1 MSKDNREIKV
11 NRIKQITC
19 AGCKHEIDITA
30 YKPLSSQPCPAC
42 GQHFEVP
49 CQIGQYLLFKRL
61 AAGAMGSVYKAYDEV
76 LARQIA
82 LKIVSAPPSKDDDL
96 YQGALREARVQGSLN
111 HPCVAQVYAMSED
124 MGQPYIIMELV
135 EGGSVLGKIKDEGP
149 IDEPHTVRIIIDA
162 ARGLQAG
169 HRLGLMHRDV
179 KPGNLLLTREG
190 QAKLIDFGLAESLSK
205 QIDGKVVGSP
215 YYMSPEIARGHIA
228 DARADIYSL
237 GASMC
242 HMLTGEPPFKKQ
254 GASPRDI
261 VLRRFKIPPP
271 DPCEIVGVL
280 HTDTGRLCQSMMA
293 LKPDDRPSDYNDLI
307 RRLRQLSAL
316 LQRDAPRQPLQ
327 AKAPEPR
334 PEPVDPGD
342 ALRALTDALNEPD

>member
-1 MSKDNREIKV
+1 MPPDNREIQV

-19 AGCKHEIDITA
+19 AGCKHNIDITG
-30 YKPLSSQPCPAC
+30 YKPLSNQACPDC
-42 GQHFEVP
+42 GARFEVP

-76 LARQIA
+76 LARQVA

-96 YQGALREARVQGSLN
+96 YQGALREARVQGSIN
-111 HPCVAQVYAMSED
+111 HPCVTQVYAMSED

-135 EGGSVLGKIKDEGP
+135 EGGSVLSMIKADGP
-149 IDEPHTVRIIIDA
+149 IDERRAIEITIDA
-162 ARGLQAG
+162 ARGLDAG

-190 QAKLIDFGLAESLSK
+190 QAKLIDFGLAERVKK
-205 QIDGKVVGSP
+205 QKDGKVVGSP

-228 DARADIYSL
+228 DLRADIYSL
-237 GASMC
+237 GASLY
-242 HMLTGEPPFKKQ
+242 HMLTGQPPFKKE

-271 DPCEIVGVL
+271 DPCEAVGTL
-280 HTDTGRLCQSMMA
+280 HPDTGRLCQMMMA
-293 LKPDDRPSDYNDLI
+293 QEPDDRPADYTDLI
-307 RRLRQLSAL
+307 RRLRQQLAL
-316 LQRDAPRQPLQ
+316 LQRDQPRQARQTDP
-327 AKAPEPR
+327 KSDHPR
-334 PEPVDPGD
+334 DAGD
-342 ALRALTDALNEPD
+342 ALQALTDALNERE